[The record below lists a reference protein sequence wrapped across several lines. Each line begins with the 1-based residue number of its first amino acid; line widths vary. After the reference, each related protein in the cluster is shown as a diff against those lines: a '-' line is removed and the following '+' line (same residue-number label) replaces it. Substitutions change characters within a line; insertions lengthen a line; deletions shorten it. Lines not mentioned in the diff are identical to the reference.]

1 MQQKTIAI
9 IGGGC
14 SGVACAIH
22 IARLGRGAARC
33 LLIEDAERPGLG
45 VAYGTTRAEHLLN
58 VPAGRM
64 SILHDA
70 PDDLVRWLDARGHR
84 YAPHE
89 CIQRMLYGEYLR
101 WRLGEAEAGGD
112 VRVVPGR
119 CIGLTRRAK
128 GVSIALRD
136 AEGFNADACVLA
148 LGNGA
153 PTPLRQRSV
162 EQGIHG
168 TGWAARIVQ
177 NPWSEHAYDGVLPDE
192 HVVIV
197 GAGLTAVD
205 VVLTLDAIGHRGPIT
220 MVSRRALLPRSHAPV
235 RQPLSA
241 WDARSLVVGLSAPG
255 ALRAVRRACESEI
268 KAGGDWRAVID
279 SLRTHTVEAWR
290 SWNASER
297 ERFAARLR
305 PFWDVHR
312 HRMAMSIASQVNAHI
327 ASGRLR
333 LVRGSVS
340 AVEIDT
346 DDADRLW
353 VVIEQAGSGAASRVG
368 ADRVFNCA
376 GPSTNP
382 ARWNDPLVDSILAS
396 GDAVI
401 DPLGIGLETDTAG
414 RVLDRRGLASDR
426 VFAIGPLRRPDMWE
440 STAVPEIRTQ
450 ADAIAR
456 RIVAGRADNDVPPA
470 HRAIDA

>member
-22 IARLGRGAARC
+22 AVRLGRGAARC
-33 LLIEDAERPGLG
+33 LLIDDSERPGLG
-45 VAYGTTRAEHLLN
+45 VAYGTTRPEHLLN

-64 SILHDA
+64 SILHDE

-84 YAPHE
+84 YAPHDF
-89 CIQRMLYGEYLR
+89 IPRMLYGEYLR
-101 WRLGEAEAGGD
+101 WRLGEAEASGD

-128 GVSIALRD
+128 GLSIALRD
-136 AEGFNADACVLA
+136 ALGINADACVLA

-153 PTPLRQRSV
+153 PAPLRHRSG
-162 EQGIHG
+162 ERSIHG
-168 TGWAARIVQ
+168 TGRAARIVQ
-177 NPWSEHAYDGVLPDE
+177 NPWSELTYDGVLPDE

-197 GAGLTAVD
+197 GTGLTAVD

-220 MVSRRALLPRSHAPV
+220 MVSRRGLLPRSHAPG
-235 RQPLSA
+235 RHTFST
-241 WDARSLVVGLSAPG
+241 WEARSLIVGIPARD
-255 ALRAVRRACESEI
+255 ALRAVRRACEHEME
-268 KAGGDWRAVID
+268 AGGDWRAVID
-279 SLRTHTVEAWR
+279 SLRPHTVEAWR
-290 SWNASER
+290 SWNARER

-312 HRMAMSIASQVNAHI
+312 HRMAMSIASRVNAHI

-340 AVEIDT
+340 AVETDA

-353 VVIEQAGSGAASRVG
+353 VVIEQANSGAESRVG

-401 DPLGIGLETDTAG
+401 DPLGIGLETDTHG
-414 RVLDRRGLASDR
+414 RVLDRRGLVSDR

-440 STAVPEIRTQ
+440 ATAVPEIRTQ
-450 ADAIAR
+450 ADDIAR
-456 RIVAGRADNDVPPA
+456 EILGGRAGSDVPPA
-470 HRAIDA
+470 RRATDA